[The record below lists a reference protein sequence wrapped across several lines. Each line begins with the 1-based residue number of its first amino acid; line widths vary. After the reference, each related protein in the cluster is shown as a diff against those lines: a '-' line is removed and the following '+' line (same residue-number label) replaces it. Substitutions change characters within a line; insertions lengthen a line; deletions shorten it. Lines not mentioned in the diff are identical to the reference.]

1 MHLYL
6 SRNDQVGKKGN
17 YLRYG
22 LHFERIG
29 YSTITKTNTKMKA

>member
-17 YLRYG
+17 HLQHG
-22 LHFERIG
+22 CIMNVLVTAIA
-29 YSTITKTNTKMKA
+29 K